1 MVNPVLI
8 ERDTMT
14 SIGNAIRNKG
24 GATTP
29 LTPGQMPAAINN
41 ISGGGSS
48 KPLIIANSLCS
59 SISSN
64 NQVHNNWDDIKNL
77 IDYDNIVF
85 CAGMFQMRPDLT
97 LRELREFFSH
107 SMPKVGN
114 LKQTTYN
121 ATIIDADVREQ
132 ILDITINAPKC
143 TGFDFLFFGTRY
155 LSHLKITFSEMQVN
169 TTLTSLCNNCIQL
182 VDVEIV
188 GPGLNRVTDM
198 SYLCHS
204 CSSLQTITI
213 GEDNTNYSKIAK
225 TNYIFQYCSA
235 LKTITIKG
243 INILPLT
250 DKTAIPSTIESIKV
264 PATLVDTYKN
274 ATNWVTFAN
283 KISAI

>member
-29 LTPGQMPAAINN
+29 LTPGQMPAAINS

-48 KPLIIANSLCS
+48 KTLIVANSLCS
-59 SISSN
+59 SISSD

-85 CAGMFQMRPDLT
+85 CTGMFQMRKDLT
-97 LRELREFFSH
+97 LRELREFFSY

-114 LKQTTYN
+114 LRNTASN
-121 ATIIDADVREQ
+121 AIIIDADVREQ

-143 TGFDFLFFGTRY
+143 TAFDFLFLGTKY
-155 LSHLKITFSEMQVN
+155 LSHLKITFSEMEVD
-169 TTLTSLCNNCIQL
+169 TTLISLCNNCTQL

-188 GPGLNRVTDM
+188 GPGLNRVTNM
-198 SYLCHS
+198 TYLCRS

-213 GEDNTNYSKIAK
+213 GEDNTDYSKITI
-225 TNYIFQYCSA
+225 TNYMFQFCSA

-264 PATLVDTYKN
+264 PAALVDTYKN
-274 ATNWVTFAN
+274 ATNWVAFAG

>member
-41 ISGGGSS
+41 ISGGGSG
-48 KPLIIANSLCS
+48 KPIIMANSLCS
-59 SISSN
+59 SISSDN
-64 NQVHNNWDDIKNL
+64 KVHNNWDDIKNL

-85 CAGMFQMRPDLT
+85 CAGMFQMRRDLT

-107 SMPKVGN
+107 SMPKVIN
-114 LKQTTYN
+114 LKQTAYN
-121 ATIIDADVREQ
+121 TAIIDADAREQ
-132 ILDITINAPKC
+132 ILDIIINAPKC
-143 TGFDFLFFGTRY
+143 TGFDFLFFSTSY
-155 LSHLKITFSEMQVN
+155 LSHLKITFSEMEVD
-169 TTLTSLCNNCIQL
+169 TTLTSLCNNCTQL
-182 VDVEIV
+182 EDIEIV
-188 GPGLNRVTDM
+188 GPGLNRVTNM
-198 SYLCHS
+198 SYLCYMG
-204 CSSLQTITI
+204 SLLRTAII
-213 GEDNTNYSKIAK
+213 GEDDTDYSKVGK
-225 TNYIFQYCSA
+225 TGSMFQYCSA

-250 DKTAIPSTIESIKV
+250 DRTAIPSTIQSIKV
-264 PATLVDTYKN
+264 PAALVDSYKK
-274 ATNWVTFAN
+274 ATNWIVYAD